1 MVLAMFF
8 VPDSPM
14 FLVRKGKVDD
24 ARKSLRWLRGSEYT
38 GIDDEISSIQASV
51 NERNAPESKVSLKEI
66 FSQRVYLKPFG
77 ISLALMFF
85 QQFSG
90 VNFCAFY
97 MTDIFKAAG
106 SDMNPGT
113 SNFLVNTMQVIYD
126 DERIH

>member
-1 MVLAMFF
+1 MALAMFF

-14 FLVRKGKVDD
+14 FLVRKGKVED

-38 GIDDEISSIQASV
+38 GIEDEISSIQAAE
-51 NERNAPESKVSLKEI
+51 NERLAPESKVSLKEI
-66 FSQRVYLKPFG
+66 FSQSIYLKPFG

-90 VNFCAFY
+90 INQVLFY
-97 MTDIFKAAG
+97 MTDIFEAAG

-113 SNFLVNTMQVIYD
+113 SNFLVNSMQVIFD
-126 DERIH
+126 